1 MKKKISFTV
10 IIFFLLIKS
19 SLASIDLYILATVND
34 EIITNHDVKK
44 EGDYLKILNPK
55 LVQLENEKIIKM
67 AKISLIN
74 EIVKKKEIIKYID
87 FNKEDSF
94 INEYLK
100 NFYTKL
106 NFNSEEE
113 FKNVLYKKKNYSLNE
128 VKEKIRIELL
138 WNELVY
144 MKYSNQVKIDKNK
157 LIKKINNSKNKL
169 QKEYFLSEIIFK
181 KKRMKT

>member
-67 AKISLIN
+67 AKI
-74 EIVKKKEIIKYID
+74 
-87 FNKEDSF
+87 
-94 INEYLK
+94 
-100 NFYTKL
+100 
-106 NFNSEEE
+106 
-113 FKNVLYKKKNYSLNE
+113 
-128 VKEKIRIELL
+128 
-138 WNELVY
+138 
-144 MKYSNQVKIDKNK
+144 
-157 LIKKINNSKNKL
+157 
-169 QKEYFLSEIIFK
+169 
-181 KKRMKT
+181 

>member
-19 SLASIDLYILATVND
+19 SLAAIDLYISATVND

-74 EIVKKKEIIKYID
+74 EIVKKKEIIKYIN

-94 INEYLK
+94 IMVLEFSK
-100 NFYTKL
+100 NSIL
-106 NFNSEEE
+106 
-113 FKNVLYKKKNYSLNE
+113 
-128 VKEKIRIELL
+128 I
-138 WNELVY
+138 
-144 MKYSNQVKIDKNK
+144 VKI
-157 LIKKINNSKNKL
+157 
-169 QKEYFLSEIIFK
+169 QK
-181 KKRMKT
+181 